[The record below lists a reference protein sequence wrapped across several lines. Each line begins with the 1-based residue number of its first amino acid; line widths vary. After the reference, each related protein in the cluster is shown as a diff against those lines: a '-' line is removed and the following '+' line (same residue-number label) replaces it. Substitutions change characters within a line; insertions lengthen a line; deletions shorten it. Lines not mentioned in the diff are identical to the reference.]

1 MKKPILAL
9 TVLVGIALGLGATTA
24 ITGAATNSNKAAPP
38 RTDGRSADIVVAWN
52 QELLHIV
59 QTPGAQPATI
69 HPTRSFAILHAA
81 IYDSVVS
88 ITKDDAAY
96 LLSVRA
102 PRSAR
107 IDAAAAQ
114 AGHDSLSALYPKFQ
128 SELDNLL
135 ATQLAA
141 IPDGKQ
147 KQEGIA
153 VGREVATRLIAA
165 RATDGSAAQ
174 PPTFVAG
181 NQPGD
186 YRPTPPAF
194 PAPVFTGWA
203 GVQPF
208 VLNTSSQ
215 FRPEPPPAV
224 TTAAYANA
232 LNEVKSL
239 GQNTS
244 TTRTADQTVAGKFW
258 APPIWNT
265 WNEIADQAVT
275 SHHANL
281 ETGARVL
288 ALLNL
293 SFADSVIAFY
303 DAKYHYLVWRPVTAI
318 RLGDTIG
325 NPAITGDPS
334 WTPLATTAPDPSYP
348 GAHSTVSAGGAAV
361 LSAFFGGD
369 RSIDVTSDALPG
381 TVRSF
386 TSYHAIAVE
395 AGLSRIYAGQ
405 HTPLDDASGQ
415 ALGAAIAQFVL
426 RSARS
431 ADFGHAA
438 PAPAATPTATP
449 TYGGY

>member
-1 MKKPILAL
+1 MKKPIIAL
-9 TVLVGIALGLGATTA
+9 TVLVGIVLGLGATTV
-24 ITGAATNSNKAAPP
+24 ITGAATGTNKPAPP
-38 RTDGRSADIVVAWN
+38 RTDGRSAEIVVAWN

-59 QTPGAQPATI
+59 QTPGAQPATV

-88 ITKDDAAY
+88 ITKDDPAY

-128 SELDNLL
+128 TQLDDLL
-135 ATQLAA
+135 ASQLDA
-141 IPDGKQ
+141 IPNGKQ

-153 VGREVATRLIAA
+153 VGSEIATSLIAA
-165 RATDGSAAQ
+165 RATDGSTAQ
-174 PPTFVAG
+174 PPSFVAG
-181 NQPGD
+181 TQPGA

-203 GVQPF
+203 SVRPF
-208 VLNTSSQ
+208 VLNTGSQ

-244 TTRTADQTVAGKFW
+244 TTRTADQTEAGKFW

-275 SHHANL
+275 SHHMNL

-293 SFADSVIAFY
+293 SFADAVIAFY

-325 NPAITGDPS
+325 NPAITGDPT

-348 GAHSTVSAGGAAV
+348 GAHSTVSASGAAI

-369 RSIDVTSDALPG
+369 SRIDVASDALPG

-405 HTPLDDASGQ
+405 HTPLDDVSGQ
-415 ALGAAIAQFVL
+415 ALGAAVAQFVL
-426 RSARS
+426 RSAKS
-431 ADFGHAA
+431 ADFGHQATAA
-438 PAPAATPTATP
+438 PSTP

>member
-1 MKKPILAL
+1 MRKPILAL
-9 TVLVGIALGLGATTA
+9 TVLVGIVLGLGATTV
-24 ITGAATNSNKAAPP
+24 ITGTATGSNKAAPP
-38 RTDGRSADIVVAWN
+38 RTDGRSAEIVVAWN
-52 QELLHIV
+52 QQLLHIV
-59 QTPGAQPATI
+59 QTPGAQPATV
-69 HPTRSFAILHAA
+69 HPTRSFAILQAA

-88 ITKDDAAY
+88 ITKDDPAY

-114 AGHDSLSALYPKFQ
+114 AGHDSLSALYPNFQ
-128 SELDNLL
+128 SQLDDLL
-135 ATQLAA
+135 ASQLAA

-147 KQEGIA
+147 KQAGIA
-153 VGREVATRLIAA
+153 VGSEIAARLIAA
-165 RATDGSAAQ
+165 RATDGSTAQ

-181 NQPGD
+181 TQPGA

-194 PAPVFTGWA
+194 PTPVFTGWA
-203 GVQPF
+203 SVRPF
-208 VLNTSSQ
+208 VLNTGSQ

-224 TTAAYANA
+224 TTAAYADA

-244 TTRTADQTVAGKFW
+244 TTRTADQTLAGKFW

-275 SHHANL
+275 SHHTNL

-325 NPAITGDPS
+325 NPAITGDPA

-348 GAHSTVSAGGAAV
+348 GAHSTISASGAAV
-361 LSAFFGGD
+361 LSAFFGAGS
-369 RSIDVTSDALPG
+369 RIDVTSDAIPG

-386 TSYHAIAVE
+386 TSYHSIAVE

-415 ALGAAIAQFVL
+415 ALGAAVAQFVL
-426 RSARS
+426 RSAKS
-431 ADFGHAA
+431 ADFGRQTAA
-438 PAPAATPTATP
+438 PLSTP

>member
-9 TVLVGIALGLGATTA
+9 TVLVGIVLGLGATTI
-24 ITGAATNSNKAAPP
+24 ITGAATSSNKVAPP

-59 QTPGAQPATI
+59 QAPGNQPATV
-69 HPTRSFAILHAA
+69 HATRTFAILQAA

-88 ITKDDAAY
+88 ITKDDPAY
-96 LLSVRA
+96 LLSVQA

-114 AGHDSLSALYPKFQ
+114 AGHDSLAALYPKLQ
-128 SELDNLL
+128 SQLDDLL
-135 ATQLAA
+135 ASQLAT

-147 KQEGIA
+147 KQAGIE
-153 VGREVATRLIAA
+153 VGGNVAARLIAA
-165 RATDGSAAQ
+165 RATDGSTAPA
-174 PPTFVAG
+174 PTFVAG
-181 NQPGD
+181 TQPGD

-203 GVQPF
+203 NVQPF
-208 VLNTSSQ
+208 VLNSGSQ

-224 TTAAYANA
+224 STAAYANA

-244 TTRTADQTVAGKFW
+244 TTRTPDQTVAGKFW

-265 WNEIADQAVT
+265 WNEIADRAIT
-275 SHHANL
+275 SHGTDL

-325 NPAITGDPS
+325 NPAITKDPT
-334 WTPLATTAPDPSYP
+334 WTPLATTTPDPSYP
-348 GAHSTVSAGGAAV
+348 GAHSTVSASGAAV
-361 LSAFFGGD
+361 LTAFFGGD
-369 RSIDVTSDALPG
+369 KRIDVTSDALPA

-405 HTPLDDASGQ
+405 HTALDDASGQ
-415 ALGAAIAQFVL
+415 ALGAAVAQFVL
-426 RSARS
+426 SNAKS
-431 ADFGHAA
+431 GDFGHQARA
-438 PAPAATPTATP
+438 PRP

>member
-1 MKKPILAL
+1 MKKPFLAL
-9 TVLVGIALGLGATTA
+9 AVLVGIVLGLGATTI
-24 ITGAATNSNKAAPP
+24 ITGAATGNTKTVPP
-38 RTDGRSADIVVAWN
+38 RTDGRSAEIVVAWN

-59 QTPGAQPATI
+59 QTPGAQPATV

-88 ITKDDAAY
+88 ITKDDPAY

-153 VGREVATRLIAA
+153 VGSEVATRLIAA
-165 RATDGSAAQ
+165 RATDGSTAQ

-181 NQPGD
+181 TQPGD

-203 GVQPF
+203 GVRPF
-208 VLNTSSQ
+208 VLNSSSQ

-275 SHHANL
+275 SHHTNL

-325 NPAITGDPS
+325 NPAITGDPN

-348 GAHSTVSAGGAAV
+348 GAHSTVSASGAAI

-369 RSIDVTSDALPG
+369 SRIDVTSDALAG

-386 TSYHAIAVE
+386 TSYHAIAIE

-415 ALGAAIAQFVL
+415 ALGAAVAQFVL
-426 RSARS
+426 RSAKS

-438 PAPAATPTATP
+438 SAPAPTATP